1 MYPRLFSVLI
11 CSEGDKTMSLQ
22 EFLLLFL
29 RQARG
34 LLGTEVTASS
44 SPVPKDTPELNQP
57 HLFLFS
63 LSLAQQQE
71 SSEPPHLPPLSLG
84 IRGGGREEEMQRRVS
99 DPFYPMGREMKPPV
113 VAKGWF
119 FPPIYIIAF

>member
-1 MYPRLFSVLI
+1 
-11 CSEGDKTMSLQ
+11 MSLQ

-29 RQARG
+29 RQERG

-71 SSEPPHLPPLSLG
+71 SSEPQSSSSVFGDP
-84 IRGGGREEEMQRRVS
+84 RGWKRRGNAEEGQ
-99 DPFYPMGREMKPPV
+99 
-113 VAKGWF
+113 
-119 FPPIYIIAF
+119 